1 MNQLLNEYFD
11 LFKED
16 LTAGLNHFINELKEV
31 RAGRANPKMLDKV
44 SIEYYGTIT
53 PINQV
58 AGISVP
64 EARMILISPWDV
76 TLVKTIKKAIEAANL
91 GVNPND
97 DGKVIRLI
105 LPMLTEERRKELT
118 KQVGKMS
125 ENQKVAFRNARR
137 DILDECKKLKKDSKI
152 TEDDM
157 KCAETE
163 VQKILDSYI
172 AKVEKFAEDKQKEI
186 LEI

>member
-1 MNQLLNEYFD
+1 MNEVLTEYFE
-11 LFKED
+11 LYKEE
-16 LTAGLNHFINELKEV
+16 LESGLEHYANELREV

-44 SIEYYGTIT
+44 YVEYYGTMT

-64 EARMILISPWDV
+64 EARMIVISPWDT
-76 TLVKTIKKAIEAANL
+76 TLIKPIKKAIEIANL

-105 LPMLTEERRKELT
+105 LPMLTEERRKELI

-125 ENQKVAFRNARR
+125 ETRKVSFRNSRR
-137 DILDECKKLKKDSKI
+137 DVLDECKKLKKDSKI
-152 TEDDM
+152 TEDEL
-157 KCAETE
+157 KNAENE

-172 AKVEKFAEDKQKEI
+172 AKVDKLSSDKEKEI
-186 LEI
+186 MEI

>member
-1 MNQLLNEYFD
+1 MNQLLTEYFE
-11 LFKED
+11 LYKED
-16 LTAGLNHFINELKEV
+16 LESGLEHYNDELREV

-44 SIEYYGTIT
+44 FVEYYGTMT

-64 EARMILISPWDV
+64 EARMIVIAPWDT
-76 TLVKTIKKAIEAANL
+76 TLIKPIKKSIEIANL

-105 LPMLTEERRKELT
+105 LPMLTEERRKELI
-118 KQVGKMS
+118 KQIGKMC
-125 ENQKVAFRNARR
+125 ETRKVAFRNARR

-152 TEDDM
+152 TEDDL
-157 KCAETE
+157 KSAETE
-163 VQKILDSYI
+163 VQKILDSFI
-172 AKVEKFAEDKQKEI
+172 AKVDKLTSDKEKEI
-186 LEI
+186 MEI

>member
-1 MNQLLNEYFD
+1 MNELINEYFD

-16 LTAGLNHFINELKEV
+16 LESGLDHFVGELREV

-44 SIEYYGTIT
+44 SVEYYGTIT

-64 EARMILISPWDV
+64 EARMIVISPWDA
-76 TLVKTIKKAIEAANL
+76 TLVKPIKKAIEIANL

-118 KQVGKMS
+118 KQVGKMC

-137 DILDECKKLKKDSKI
+137 DVLDECKKLKKDSKI

-157 KCAETE
+157 KFAEVE
-163 VQKILDSYI
+163 VQKILDGYV
-172 AKVEKFAEDKQKEI
+172 AKLDKLADEKQKEI